1 MKFFRF
7 SPHFHENEIKFVQ
20 KCPRTFENE
29 HFCHNTNYRMMLDE
43 KFPAGSEQLLG
54 RKGARGY
61 RNPSFYIQ
69 PPLLEEKIFSGET
82 EILYYSN

>member
-1 MKFFRF
+1 M
-7 SPHFHENEIKFVQ
+7 
-20 KCPRTFENE
+20 FENE

-54 RKGARGY
+54 REGARGY

-69 PPLLEEKIFSGET
+69 PPLLEEK
-82 EILYYSN
+82 NM

>member
-1 MKFFRF
+1 M
-7 SPHFHENEIKFVQ
+7 
-20 KCPRTFENE
+20 FENE

-43 KFPAGSEQLLG
+43 KFTAGSEQLLG
-54 RKGARGY
+54 REGARGY

-82 EILYYSN
+82 EILLELVHDTTQKSESHQLVS